1 MIKNAVRRW
10 LGLSASNY
18 DEGRFWGLVS
28 DSARSSTGLA
38 VTPETAM
45 RVSAVMACVRV
56 LGETVA
62 SLPLHVYRRLPDG
75 KERAT
80 DHPLEK
86 ILNRQPNDWQTSF
99 EFREMLMGHL
109 TLRGNAYC
117 EIIPGEAGSVTQLWP
132 LHPDRVTVERLTN
145 MRLRYAVRDGSGE
158 PRYLRQDQVFHVR
171 NMTGDGVLGM
181 TPITMARE
189 AIGLAMATEQ
199 YGGSL
204 FKNRAMPGV
213 ILEHPGR
220 LRPEASAVIRES
232 WEQIHAGPTNAH
244 RTAVLDEGM
253 KAHVLGMTS
262 HDAEFLENRKFQVVE
277 IARVFRVPPHMIGDL
292 EKATFS
298 NIEQQSID
306 FVVHTIRPWLV
317 RWEQAIQRD
326 LVADDE
332 NYFCEYNVDG
342 LLRGDSISRGQYYN
356 TMFNIGAFSINDIRA
371 KENLNPVPDGDTH
384 FVPLNMQA
392 LEFAN
397 QPPEPAAP
405 PAVAKEPD
413 QPKEEQSDE

>member
-1 MIKNAVRRW
+1 
-10 LGLSASNY
+10 
-18 DEGRFWGLVS
+18 
-28 DSARSSTGLA
+28 
-38 VTPETAM
+38 
-45 RVSAVMACVRV
+45 
-56 LGETVA
+56 
-62 SLPLHVYRRLPDG
+62 
-75 KERAT
+75 
-80 DHPLEK
+80 
-86 ILNRQPNDWQTSF
+86 
-99 EFREMLMGHL
+99 
-109 TLRGNAYC
+109 
-117 EIIPGEAGSVTQLWP
+117 
-132 LHPDRVTVERLTN
+132 
-145 MRLRYAVRDGSGE
+145 
-158 PRYLRQDQVFHVR
+158 
-171 NMTGDGVLGM
+171 
-181 TPITMARE
+181 
-189 AIGLAMATEQ
+189 
-199 YGGSL
+199 
-204 FKNRAMPGV
+204 V

-220 LRPEASAVIRES
+220 LRPEAAAGIRES
-232 WEQIHAGPTNAH
+232 WEKIHAGPTNSH

-332 NYFCEYNVDG
+332 NYFCEFNVDG

-405 PAVAKEPD
+405 PAGEKEPE
-413 QPKEEQSDE
+413 QPKEKTDDGNDDQG